1 VALGLA
7 QNGLMRAKNIG
18 FLPVKTHEPTLK
30 EREANN
36 WGAVSLVID
45 EWILWEYA
53 CCYIGMNANAT
64 VETVSKSLPPDFA
77 AALGIEIAPPAPPKA
92 MPFIAL
98 TEYEQAIEL
107 RLKAMNWDR
116 LAESA
121 VEDVLERR
129 KGRV

>member
-1 VALGLA
+1 M
-7 QNGLMRAKNIG
+7 NAKSIG

-30 EREANN
+30 EHEANN

-64 VETVSKSLPPDFA
+64 VETVSKSLPPEFA
-77 AALGIEIAPPAPPKA
+77 AVLGIELAPANPPKA
-92 MPFIAL
+92 VPFIAL
-98 TEYEQAIEL
+98 TEYEQAIERRL
-107 RLKAMNWDR
+107 RGMDWDR
-116 LAESA
+116 LAETA

-129 KGRV
+129 RGRV